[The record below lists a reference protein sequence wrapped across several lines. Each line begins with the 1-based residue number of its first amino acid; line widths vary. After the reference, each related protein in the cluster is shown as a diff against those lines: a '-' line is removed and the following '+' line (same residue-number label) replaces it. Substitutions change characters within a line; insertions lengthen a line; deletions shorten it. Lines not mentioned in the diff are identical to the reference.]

1 MQSCSTLP
9 SLEFELVVAVGGGGG
24 GDVAVAAAGVVYSP
38 FHGLRVFLPHP
49 QSDEVL

>member
-9 SLEFELVVAVGGGGG
+9 SLEFELVVAVGGG
-24 GDVAVAAAGVVYSP
+24 DVAVAAGGVVYSP
-38 FHGLRVFLPHP
+38 FHGLPVLLPHP

>member
-9 SLEFELVVAVGGGGG
+9 SLEFELVVAVGGG
-24 GDVAVAAAGVVYSP
+24 DVAVAAAAGIVYSP
-38 FHGLRVFLPHP
+38 FHGLPVLLPHP

>member
-9 SLEFELVVAVGGGGG
+9 SLEFELVVAVGGG
-24 GDVAVAAAGVVYSP
+24 DVAVAAAGVVYSP
-38 FHGLRVFLPHP
+38 FHGLPVLLQHP